1 VGFGG
6 VLLFCC
12 RREDCSAGFGD
23 VAAVSMCGKNC
34 VCVCWERTKK
44 KKVGVERGPSGA
56 APGLTF
62 SADSGCRPIRAG
74 VGANCLACGV
84 PQSGTMASEN
94 LQPSTTHTAQSH
106 HLTIRAR
113 RSHEK
118 EWWSLVGLTMV

>member
-1 VGFGG
+1 VGFG
-6 VLLFCC
+6 
-12 RREDCSAGFGD
+12 DI
-23 VAAVSMCGKNC
+23 AAVSMCGKNY

-84 PQSGTMASEN
+84 DKPGTVASEN
-94 LQPSTTHTAQSH
+94 LQPLNNSH
-106 HLTIRAR
+106 
-113 RSHEK
+113 RSESSSHDSSSAISRE
-118 EWWSLVGLTMV
+118 GIMVSDKSHDGEMIALFY